1 MTEMDTDW
9 TVITGST
16 GGIGSELA
24 KQLVARG
31 DALILVNRSETKT
44 QEQLASLVQDY
55 PLAKIELVTAD
66 LMDTQEIFDAANKI
80 NQLPG
85 RVDVLYNN
93 SGILTSKR
101 VLSKQ
106 GFESQFAVNTLAP
119 YLLIRLLRNKMAR
132 SSFDVPA
139 MIVNFSSSAITP
151 LKSLDVDNL
160 VAPEEVGGLMT
171 TYAQT
176 KLAVTMF
183 APALAEELLRDNILI
198 RAVDPGATKSAM
210 TTSNNDAM
218 PKVLAWLAPL
228 LFSPADKQAQKVI
241 ESADPMAFDGRS
253 GIYVANKKEKKL
265 PPPAI
270 DASAQD
276 ALIKL
281 CDRYLST

>member
-80 NQLPG
+80 NQLLG

-106 GFESQFAVNTLAP
+106 GFESSL
-119 YLLIRLLRNKMAR
+119 LLIRWRR
-132 SSFDVPA
+132 
-139 MIVNFSSSAITP
+139 I
-151 LKSLDVDNL
+151 
-160 VAPEEVGGLMT
+160 
-171 TYAQT
+171 
-176 KLAVTMF
+176 
-183 APALAEELLRDNILI
+183 
-198 RAVDPGATKSAM
+198 
-210 TTSNNDAM
+210 
-218 PKVLAWLAPL
+218 
-228 LFSPADKQAQKVI
+228 
-241 ESADPMAFDGRS
+241 
-253 GIYVANKKEKKL
+253 
-265 PPPAI
+265 
-270 DASAQD
+270 
-276 ALIKL
+276 
-281 CDRYLST
+281 C

>member
-1 MTEMDTDW
+1 
-9 TVITGST
+9 
-16 GGIGSELA
+16 
-24 KQLVARG
+24 
-31 DALILVNRSETKT
+31 
-44 QEQLASLVQDY
+44 
-55 PLAKIELVTAD
+55 
-66 LMDTQEIFDAANKI
+66 
-80 NQLPG
+80 
-85 RVDVLYNN
+85 
-93 SGILTSKR
+93 
-101 VLSKQ
+101 
-106 GFESQFAVNTLAP
+106 
-119 YLLIRLLRNKMAR
+119 
-132 SSFDVPA
+132 